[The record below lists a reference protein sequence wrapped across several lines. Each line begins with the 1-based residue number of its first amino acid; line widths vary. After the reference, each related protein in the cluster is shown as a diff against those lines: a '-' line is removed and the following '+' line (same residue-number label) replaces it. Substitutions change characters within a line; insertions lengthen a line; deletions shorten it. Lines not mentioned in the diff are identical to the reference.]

1 MYGCKLPHLHAYFT
15 RTHAYLGD
23 VPTLFSGNN
32 SASVLSTGEGKGN
45 QGVWLDGI
53 RGVLALIFLLFF
65 PWGLWVVFLE
75 AWLEGVW
82 LGTEDWVFFLFFL
95 GWVSVLSEGNGFG

>member
-1 MYGCKLPHLHAYFT
+1 MVVSYLTYLHAYFT

-82 LGTEDWVFFLFFL
+82 LGTEDWVFFSF
-95 GWVSVLSEGNGFG
+95 WVSVLSEGNGFG